1 MQRVAMVVLS
11 RYPRDPR
18 VRREAEALERH
29 GFAVDVFCIRNEDE
43 KPVEQFGKVT
53 AYRIT
58 EAREKENILP
68 YLWFS
73 LVFLYQSFRALQRQ
87 SKQTPYQLIQFH
99 NMPDYLV
106 LAGLWHKMRGVP
118 LLLDL
123 HDLMVELYRSRW
135 GKRSVAILLPFV
147 QLIEGISQRL
157 ANRLITTSYG
167 FQNCLLKRGIPQEKI
182 TLVLNSA
189 DHHIFQYRPREY
201 NRYDRKV
208 RLLYHGTVAERFG
221 IHTALEAFALIHKQ
235 LPESTFQIYGLSYM
249 SDYIE
254 QLHAIIER
262 EGLKDHVFLNN
273 CQPLETIAR
282 VIGDADIGIVP
293 YLSDPFMDIALSTK
307 SFEYVSM
314 GLPVV
319 ASKLPSITSIFG
331 EECVAYYEA
340 GDPQGMA
347 DQVLALCA
355 DPERQRVQ
363 AENALKTYE
372 GVAWPIME
380 KRYVD
385 LVTDLI
391 AGSKGRRG

>member
-1 MQRVAMVVLS
+1 MQHVAMVVLS

-29 GFAVDVFCIRNEDE
+29 GFAVDVFCIRDAEE
-43 KPVEQFGKVT
+43 QAVEQFGSVT

-58 EAREKENILP
+58 QAREKEKILP

-73 LVFLYQSFRALQRQ
+73 LVFLCQSFWALLRR
-87 SKQTPYQLIQFH
+87 SKQTPYRLIQFH
-99 NMPDYLV
+99 NMPDYLI

-135 GKRSVAILLPFV
+135 GKSAVAILLPFV
-147 QLIEGISQRL
+147 QLIEGASQRL

-167 FQNCLLKRGIPQEKI
+167 FQDCLLKRGIPPEKI

-189 DHHIFQYRPREY
+189 DHHIFQYQPREY
-201 NRYDRKV
+201 QRHDRKV
-208 RLLYHGTVAERFG
+208 RLLYHGTVAHRFG
-221 IHTALEAFALIHKQ
+221 LHTAIEAFALIHKQ
-235 LPESTFQIYGLSYM
+235 MPESTFQIYGLSYM
-249 SDYIE
+249 SKYIE
-254 QLHAIIER
+254 HLKSIIAR
-262 EGLKDHVFLNN
+262 EGLQDHVFLNPSE
-273 CQPLETIAR
+273 PLETIAR
-282 VIGDADIGIVP
+282 VIGEADLGIVP

-319 ASKLPSITSIFG
+319 ASRLPSITSIFG
-331 EECVAYYEA
+331 EESVAYYEA
-340 GDPQGMA
+340 GNPHSLA
-347 DQVLALCA
+347 KQVLALCA
-355 DPERQRVQ
+355 DPERQRIQ
-363 AENALKTYE
+363 AESALRAYE

-385 LVTDLI
+385 LVRNLI
-391 AGSKGRRG
+391 AGGEGRE

>member
-1 MQRVAMVVLS
+1 MQHVAMVVLS

-29 GFAVDVFCIRNEDE
+29 GFAVDVFCIRKGDE
-43 KPVEQFGKVT
+43 KPVEQFGNVT

-58 EAREKENILP
+58 EAREKESILP

-73 LVFLYQSFRALQRQ
+73 LVFLFQSFRALLRY

-99 NMPDYLV
+99 NMPDYLI

-123 HDLMVELYRSRW
+123 HDLMVELYKSRW
-135 GKRSVAILLPFV
+135 GKSPVSFLLPLVRF
-147 QLIEGISQRL
+147 IAGISHRL
-157 ANRLITTSYG
+157 ADRLITTSYG

-189 DHHIFQYRPREY
+189 DNHIFQRKPREY
-201 NRYDRKV
+201 NRCDRKV
-208 RLLYHGTVAERFG
+208 RLLYHGTVAHRFG
-221 IHTALEAFALIHKQ
+221 IHTAIEAFALIHKQ

-249 SDYIE
+249 SDYTQVLE
-254 QLHAIIER
+254 SIIER
-262 EGLKDHVFLNN
+262 EGLKNHVFLNQA
-273 CQPLETIAR
+273 QPLETIAR

-307 SFEYVSM
+307 SFEYVAM

-319 ASKLPSITSIFG
+319 ASRLPSITSIFG
-331 EECVAYYEA
+331 EESVNYYEA
-340 GDPQGMA
+340 GNPQSMA

-363 AENALKTYE
+363 AENALRTYE

-385 LVTDLI
+385 LVRDLI
-391 AGSKGRRG
+391 AGSKARA